1 MEKTMKLNWDD
12 MRIFLVLC
20 RTQSFVAAGTEL
32 KVTHS
37 TVSRRLS
44 ALEASLQTLLF
55 SRTERGCR
63 LTPAGEK
70 LLPYA
75 EQLET
80 TIIHLEEDVSG
91 RNNQLSGSIRIG
103 APDGLGN
110 SFLASRLGRLQRM
123 HPSLEVEL
131 IAVPMY
137 YSLAK
142 REIDISITVRKPTV
156 GNIIV
161 RKLSDYKLG
170 LFATKKYLEGRSPVE
185 SRDDLRNHRTIGYI
199 DELLYDQDL
208 NFINEFHKGGRAQFR
223 SSTLVGQKHAILAD
237 NGIGVIPYFMAHF
250 EPTLV
255 AVLPKLSAERT
266 FWLQVNPDSRK
277 IARVRVTIDFIV
289 EEMESNKFMLLEIP
303 RTEPAA
309 D

>member
-1 MEKTMKLNWDD
+1 MKLNWDD
-12 MRIFLVLC
+12 MRFFLVLC
-20 RTQSFVAAGTEL
+20 RTQSFVSAGSEL

-44 ALEASLQTLLF
+44 ALEASLQTQLF
-55 SRTERGCR
+55 SRTEKGCR

-80 TIIHLEEDVSG
+80 TVIHLEEDVSG
-91 RNNQLSGSIRIG
+91 RNNQLSGAIRIG

-110 SFLASRLGRLQRM
+110 CFLASRFGKFQSI
-123 HPSLEVEL
+123 HPALEVEL

-137 YSLAK
+137 YSLAR

-161 RKLSDYKLG
+161 RKLSNYKLG
-170 LFATKKYLEGRSPVE
+170 LFATKKYLDGRSPIQ
-185 SRDDLRNHRTIGYI
+185 SRGDLRSHRMIGYI
-199 DELLYDQDL
+199 DDLLYDQDL
-208 NFINEFHKGGRAQFR
+208 NFINDFQIGVRAQFK
-223 SSTLVGQKHAILAD
+223 SSTLVGQKYAILAD
-237 NGIGVIPYFMAHF
+237 NGIGVLPYFMAHF

-255 AVLPKLSAERT
+255 PVLPNLSAERT
-266 FWLQVNPDSRK
+266 FWLQVNPDSRQ

-289 EEMESNKFMLLEIP
+289 KEMESSKFMLLEIP
-303 RTEPAA
+303 SIEPETN
-309 D
+309 

>member
-1 MEKTMKLNWDD
+1 MKLNWDD
-12 MRIFLVLC
+12 MRFFLVLC
-20 RTQSFVAAGTEL
+20 RKQSFVSAGTEL

-44 ALEASLQTLLF
+44 VLETALQTQLF
-55 SRTERGCR
+55 TRTEKGCR

-80 TIIHLEEDVSG
+80 TIIRLEEDVSG

-110 SFLASRLGRLQRM
+110 CFLASRLGKFQNM
-123 HPSLEVEL
+123 HPALEVEL

-161 RKLSDYKLG
+161 RKLSKYKLG
-170 LFATKKYLEGRSPVE
+170 LFATQKYLEGRSPVQ
-185 SRDDLRNHRTIGYI
+185 SREDLRRHRTIGYI
-199 DELLYDQDL
+199 DDLLYDQDL

-255 AVLPKLSAERT
+255 PVLPDLCAVRT

-289 EEMESNKFMLLEIP
+289 EEMEANKFILMEIP
-303 RTEPAA
+303 HAETDTEKK
-309 D
+309 